1 MFGLSL
7 NHNEI
12 NFKDLEAKIYKF
24 VCDEACELI
33 AQILTMIDDMLLEKR
48 DKKEYRCKG
57 KNTQI

>member
-48 DKKEYRCKG
+48 DKKEY
-57 KNTQI
+57 IYL

>member
-33 AQILTMIDDMLLEKR
+33 AQILMMIDDMLPEKR